1 MSSFWD
7 VFPILIIFPTF
18 AIMLKWYLDYLTRKR
33 LIDRGLVDEK
43 IKYLYFDTT
52 GRYTPASLKWGLVS
66 LFIGTGIFVVKSLP
80 YRFQEGETFLG
91 VMLIAAGLG
100 LLLYYFIAS
109 AARKREQR
117 GRPPVQLPQ
126 S

>member
-18 AIMLKWYLDYLTRKR
+18 AIMLKWYLDYLTRRR
-33 LIDRGLVDEK
+33 LIEKGLVDEK

-52 GRYTPASLKWGLVS
+52 ERYAPASLKWGLVS
-66 LFIGTGIFVVKSLP
+66 LFTGAGIFVVKSLP
-80 YRFQEGETFLG
+80 YRFQEGETFFG
-91 VMLIAAGLG
+91 AMLIAAGLG
-100 LLLYYFIAS
+100 LLLYYFIAN
-109 AARKREQR
+109 AARRREQ
-117 GRPPVQLPQ
+117 GKQPPAQLPQ